1 MFLATIG
8 IPLADT
14 AAKHLGPDVL
24 ERAAGVIKCLG
35 HPLRLLLLES
45 LEHGEKSVSE
55 LQQYA
60 GASQAA
66 VSQQLATMRGRG
78 IVDCR
83 RDGPFVYYR
92 IVEPKVFHI
101 LNCIRTCEPQS

>member
-1 MFLATIG
+1 MAESHARNIG
-8 IPLADT
+8 S
-14 AAKHLGPDVL
+14 DVL
-24 ERAAGVIKCLG
+24 QRAAGVIKCLG
-35 HPLRLLLLES
+35 HPLRLRLLEF
-45 LEHGEKSVSE
+45 LEEGEKSVSE
-55 LQQYA
+55 LQDYA

-101 LNCIRTCEPQS
+101 LNCIRACEPQP